1 MTSTATGRAWLFT
14 RGRES
19 VRIEAEAGPTV
30 RLVIAGP
37 GSARSTKDFRDL
49 SALFSYQ
56 ATYERRLVLQGFALE
71 RFIDERRR
79 GKRDS

>member
-19 VRIEAEAGPTV
+19 VRLEAEAGTTV

-37 GSARSTKDFRDL
+37 GSARATKQFLDL
-49 SALFSYQ
+49 AALLSYQ
-56 ATYERRLVLQGFALE
+56 SRFERRLVLQGFALE
-71 RFIDERRR
+71 RFFDERRR
-79 GKRDS
+79 AHR